1 MWESDLLRRGGEEEV
16 PDLEREEGEWPM
28 LRNPGAGG
36 GGGGHPGRATLVGVG
51 AGGFAD
57 LGGRGGDVGREGG
70 GAGGRMGWEIGRDGE
85 SIESLW
91 GRRSSGWC
99 GGAAGTVVALAW
111 QGRNPQQR
119 RRRLWVRALLGWA
132 GPQTSRSLTG
142 FSLFFPF
149 FFCGKNR

>member
-1 MWESDLLRRGGEEEV
+1 
-16 PDLEREEGEWPM
+16 
-28 LRNPGAGG
+28 
-36 GGGGHPGRATLVGVG
+36 
-51 AGGFAD
+51 
-57 LGGRGGDVGREGG
+57 
-70 GAGGRMGWEIGRDGE
+70 MGWEIGRDGE

-149 FFCGKNR
+149 FFVERIVDGFRVLVELTLWNNFLVFVFVPGFWKNVENTHKNTF